1 MNIIEV
7 KNIRK
12 LYGKKEVLKNVT
24 FNIKE
29 GEKVAIIGPNGS
41 GKSTLINI
49 ILGLLKKTKGEIK
62 YPVYN
67 DSIKDF
73 LADLG
78 IQFQSGNF
86 PLNYTVDE
94 VIQICIE
101 QSSNF
106 SYKDYKNWRKES
118 KQRIEEYLDI
128 FQIKGIRKNK
138 INAISGGQKQRLN
151 ILLALISNPKIL
163 ILDEISTGLD
173 IGSQKML
180 IKFINDYVGKNKVTL
195 FIVSHI
201 IFEIQELTDK
211 ILMLDEGEI
220 KFEASIKD
228 LEKRHGSLSKALDKY
243 FVEGIR
249 TI

>member
-12 LYGKKEVLKNVT
+12 LFGKKEVLKDVT
-24 FNIKE
+24 FNIKK
-29 GEKVAIIGPNGS
+29 GERIAIIGPNGS

-49 ILGLLKKTKGEIK
+49 ILGLLKYSEGEVK
-62 YPVYN
+62 YPLYN
-67 DSIKDF
+67 NSVKEF

-86 PLNYTVDE
+86 PLNYTVNE
-94 VIQICIE
+94 VIEVCME

-106 SYKDYKNWRKES
+106 SYKNYKNWKKET
-118 KQRIEEYLDI
+118 KKKIDEYLDV

-173 IGSQKML
+173 ISSQKQL
-180 IKFINDYVGKNKVTL
+180 IKFINDYVEENNATL

-201 IFEIQELTDK
+201 IFEIQELTTK
-211 ILMLDEGEI
+211 ILMLDDGII
-220 KFEASIKD
+220 KFEANISD
-228 LEKRHGSLSKALDKY
+228 LAKKHGSLSKALDKY
-243 FVEGIR
+243 FIEGKEVI
-249 TI
+249 